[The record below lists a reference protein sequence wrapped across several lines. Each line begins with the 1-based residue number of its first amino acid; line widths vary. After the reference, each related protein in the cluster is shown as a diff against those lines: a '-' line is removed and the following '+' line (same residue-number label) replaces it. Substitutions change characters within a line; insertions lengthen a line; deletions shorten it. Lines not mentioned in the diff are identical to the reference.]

1 MAITIPERAGPPEHP
16 LRGLASS
23 PDTGDENL
31 AEIHNRSW
39 PLRPTMVPLPP
50 SGGTVTVSRTTVPS
64 GPFPWPW
71 RSNHGKPPLKPT
83 ILGHRAPSR
92 HGRRPCPRAQT
103 SPPAEPSHSRQLT
116 GCSQLSRDAQTL
128 LGNQPNSCRA
138 SLHTHL
144 STNAPAGRP
153 PAAPFFIPGPITA
166 GQHHLP
172 SLPSNHF
179 Q

>member
-31 AEIHNRSW
+31 AEFSQPKLASPANHGPTSALRRHRYSSKDDS
-39 PLRPTMVPLPP
+39 PLWAI
-50 SGGTVTVSRTTVPS
+50 
-64 GPFPWPW
+64 PWPW
-71 RSNHGKPPLKPT
+71 RSNHGESPLKPT

-116 GCSQLSRDAQTL
+116 GRSQLSRDAQTL
-128 LGNQPNSCRA
+128 LGNQPNPCRA

-144 STNAPAGRP
+144 STNAPAGSP

-172 SLPSNHF
+172 SLPSNHS